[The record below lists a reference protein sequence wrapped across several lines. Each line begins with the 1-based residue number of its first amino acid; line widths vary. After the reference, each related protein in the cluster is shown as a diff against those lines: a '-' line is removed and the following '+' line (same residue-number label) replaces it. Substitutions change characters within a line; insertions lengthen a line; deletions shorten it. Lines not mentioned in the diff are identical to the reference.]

1 MIRLD
6 DLNVTF
12 NPGTNLEKKVL
23 RGLSLQMDENEF
35 VTVIGGN
42 GAGKST
48 LLGSLTGDVK
58 LNSGRILFDGEDVTN
73 YAPTQRSHLIARVFQ
88 DPLKGTCG
96 ELTVE
101 ENLALALRR
110 GKNRG
115 LTKAITKDIRDQLGH
130 QLSRL
135 HLGVEKR
142 LRDPIGSL
150 SGGQRQAISLIMAV
164 LSPSKILLLDEHT
177 AALDPRTAA
186 FIIELTK
193 DIVGIKKLTTL
204 MVTHSMNQ
212 ALEVGNR
219 TIMLADG
226 KVVFDVKG
234 AARKKLTPHDLLGE
248 FEKRAMS

>member
-6 DLNVTF
+6 DLTVVF

-23 RGLSLQMDENEF
+23 RGLSLNMDENEF

-48 LLGSLTGDVK
+48 LLGALTGDVSLTK
-58 LNSGRILFDGEDVTN
+58 GRILFDGEDVTN
-73 YAPTQRSHLIARVFQ
+73 YSPTKRSHLIARVFQ

-101 ENLALALRR
+101 ENLALALKR
-110 GKNRG
+110 GQTRNF
-115 LTKAITKDIRDQLGH
+115 TKAINKEIRENLCHHLG
-130 QLSRL
+130 RL

-186 FIIELTK
+186 FIINLTK
-193 DIVGIKKLTTL
+193 DIVGTKSLTTL
-204 MVTHSMNQ
+204 MVTHSMAQ
-212 ALEVGNR
+212 ALDVGNR

-248 FEKRAMS
+248 FEKRAMA

>member
-6 DLNVTF
+6 DLHVIF

-58 LNSGRILFDGEDVTN
+58 LNQGRILFDGEDVTS
-73 YAPTQRSHLIARVFQ
+73 YSPTKRSHLIARVFQ

-101 ENLALALRR
+101 ENLALALKR
-110 GKNRG
+110 GQKRG
-115 LTKAITKDIRDQLGH
+115 FTKAITKDIRDQLAH

-204 MVTHSMNQ
+204 MVTHSMAQ
-212 ALEVGNR
+212 ALDVGSR

-226 KVVFDVKG
+226 KVVFDVQG
-234 AARKKLTPHDLLGE
+234 GVRKKLTPHDLLGE
-248 FEKRAMS
+248 FEKHALS

>member
-1 MIRLD
+1 MIELE
-6 DLNVTF
+6 DLHVIY

-23 RGLSLQMDENEF
+23 RGLSLKMNENEF

-48 LLGSLTGDVK
+48 LLSSLTGDVK
-58 LNSGRILFDGEDVTN
+58 VTKGRILFDGENVTSFS
-73 YAPTQRSHLIARVFQ
+73 PTDRSHLIARVFQ

-96 ELTVE
+96 TLTVE
-101 ENLALALRR
+101 ENLALALKR
-110 GKNRG
+110 GKGRT
-115 LTKAITKDIRDQLGH
+115 LSKAITNDIRDLMRH

-135 HLGVEKR
+135 HLGVENR

-186 FIIELTK
+186 FIIDLTK
-193 DIVGIKKLTTL
+193 EIVGDKKLTTL

-212 ALEVGNR
+212 ALEVGTR

-226 KVVFDVKG
+226 KVVFDVSG
-234 AARKKLTPHDLLGE
+234 AVRDALTPHDLLGE
-248 FEKRAMS
+248 FEKRALV

>member
-1 MIRLD
+1 MIVLE
-6 DLNVTF
+6 DLHVTF
-12 NPGTNLEKKVL
+12 NAGSNLEKKVM
-23 RGLSLQMDENEF
+23 RGLSLEMDQSEF

-48 LLGSLTGDVK
+48 LLGSLTGDVTVS
-58 LNSGRILFDGEDVTN
+58 SGRILFDGEDVTSFS
-73 YAPTQRSHLIARVFQ
+73 PTKRSHLVARVFQ

-96 ELTVE
+96 ALTVE
-101 ENLALALRR
+101 ENLALALKR
-110 GKNRG
+110 GENRSLG
-115 LTKAITKDIRDQLGH
+115 KAITNEIRDLLKS

-135 HLGVEKR
+135 HLGVENR

-193 DIVGIKKLTTL
+193 EIVGDKKLTTL

-212 ALEVGNR
+212 ALEVGTR
-219 TIMLADG
+219 TIMLAEG
-226 KVVFDVKG
+226 QVVFDVSGKERQ
-234 AARKKLTPHDLLGE
+234 ALNPHDLLGE
-248 FEKRAMS
+248 FEKRAMV

>member
-6 DLNVTF
+6 NLTVVF
-12 NPGTNLEKKVL
+12 NAGTTLEKKVL
-23 RGLSLQMDENEF
+23 KNLSLNIEENEF

-48 LLGSLTGDVK
+48 LLGALTGDVRVTK
-58 LNSGRILFDGEDVTN
+58 GRILFDGEDVTG
-73 YAPTQRSHLIARVFQ
+73 YSPTKRSHLVARVFQ

-96 ELTVE
+96 NLTVE
-101 ENLALALRR
+101 ENLALALKR
-110 GKNRG
+110 GQNRS
-115 LTKAITKDIRDQLGH
+115 LSKAITKDLREQMAH
-130 QLSRL
+130 HLSRL

-186 FIIELTK
+186 FIIQLTK
-193 DIVGIKKLTTL
+193 EIVESKKLTTL
-204 MVTHSMNQ
+204 MVTHSMHQ
-212 ALEVGNR
+212 ALDVGTR
-219 TIMLADG
+219 TIMLDEG
-226 KVVFDVKG
+226 EVVFDVAGKD
-234 AARKKLTPHDLLGE
+234 RSTLTPHDLLGE
-248 FEKRAMS
+248 FEKRALL

>member
-1 MIRLD
+1 MISLK
-6 DLNVTF
+6 DLHVTY
-12 NPGTNLEKKVL
+12 NLGTNLEKKVL
-23 RGLSLQMDENEF
+23 RGLSMDITEGEF

-58 LNSGRILFDGEDVTN
+58 VTKGRIMFDGEDVTN
-73 YAPTQRSHLIARVFQ
+73 FSPTKRSPLIARVFQ

-96 ELTVE
+96 ALTVE
-101 ENLALALRR
+101 ENLALALKR
-110 GKNRG
+110 GETRS
-115 LTKAITKDIRDQLGH
+115 LSKAITNDIRDLMRH

-135 HLGVEKR
+135 HLGVEAR

-193 DIVGIKKLTTL
+193 EIVGDKKLTTL
-204 MVTHSMNQ
+204 MVTHSMSQ
-212 ALEVGNR
+212 ALDVGTR
-219 TIMLADG
+219 TIMLAEG
-226 KVVFDVKG
+226 KKVFDVTGKD
-234 AARKKLTPHDLLGE
+234 REKLTPHDLLNE
-248 FEKRAMS
+248 FEKRAM

>member
-6 DLNVTF
+6 DLNVVF
-12 NPGTNLEKKVL
+12 NVGTNLEKKVL
-23 RGLSLQMDENEF
+23 RGLSLTMDENEF

-48 LLGSLTGDVK
+48 LLGALTGDVSLTK
-58 LNSGRILFDGEDVTN
+58 GRILFDGEDVTN
-73 YAPTQRSHLIARVFQ
+73 YSPTKRSHLIARVFQ

-101 ENLALALRR
+101 ENLALALKR
-110 GKNRG
+110 GQSRNFSR
-115 LTKAITKDIRDQLGH
+115 AINKEIRENLCH
-130 QLSRL
+130 NLKRL

-186 FIIELTK
+186 FTINLTK
-193 DIVGIKKLTTL
+193 DIVGTKKLTTL
-204 MVTHSMNQ
+204 MVTHSMAQ
-212 ALEVGNR
+212 ALDVGNR

-226 KVVFDVKG
+226 KVVFDVKD
-234 AARKKLTPHDLLGE
+234 AERKKLTPHDLLGE
-248 FEKRAMS
+248 FEKRALV

>member
-1 MIRLD
+1 MIFLD
-6 DLNVTF
+6 DLYVTF
-12 NPGTNLEKKVL
+12 NAGTNLEKRVL
-23 RGLSLQMDENEF
+23 RGLNLQMDAGEF

-48 LLGSLTGDVK
+48 LLGALTGDVSLQK
-58 LNSGRILFDGEDVTN
+58 GRILFDGEDVTS
-73 YAPTQRSHLIARVFQ
+73 YGPTKRSPFIARVFQ

-96 ELTVE
+96 ALSVE
-101 ENLALALRR
+101 ENLALALKR
-110 GKNRG
+110 GQSRSLSSALNR
-115 LTKAITKDIRDQLGH
+115 DIRELLRH

-142 LRDPIGSL
+142 LKDPIGSL

-186 FIIELTK
+186 FIIDLTK
-193 DIVGIKKLTTL
+193 EIVGDKDLTTL
-204 MVTHSMNQ
+204 MVTHSMTQ
-212 ALEVGNR
+212 ALDVGTR

-226 KVVFDVKG
+226 KVVFDAKG
-234 AARKKLTPHDLLGE
+234 KDRQKLTPHDLLGE
-248 FEKRAMS
+248 FEKRALV

>member
-1 MIRLD
+1 MIVLE
-6 DLNVTF
+6 DLHVLYNV
-12 NPGTNLEKKVL
+12 GTNLEKKVL
-23 RGLSLQMDENEF
+23 RGLSLQIEENEF

-58 LNSGRILFDGEDVTN
+58 VSKGRILFDGEDVTN
-73 YAPTQRSHLIARVFQ
+73 FSPTKRSPLIARVFQ

-96 ELTVE
+96 ALTVE
-101 ENLALALRR
+101 ENLALALKR
-110 GKNRG
+110 GESRG
-115 LTKAITKDIRDQLGH
+115 ITQAITNDIRDLMRH

-135 HLGVEKR
+135 HLGVESR

-186 FIIELTK
+186 FIIDLTK
-193 DIVGIKKLTTL
+193 EIVGDKNLTTL

-212 ALEVGNR
+212 ALEVGTR
-219 TIMLADG
+219 TIMLAEG
-226 KVVFDVKG
+226 KVVFDASG
-234 AARKKLTPHDLLGE
+234 AKRSKLTPHDLLGE
-248 FEKRAMS
+248 FEKRALV

>member
-6 DLNVTF
+6 DLYVTF
-12 NPGTNLEKKVL
+12 SPGTNLEKKVL

-48 LLGSLTGDVK
+48 LLGALTGDVQ
-58 LNSGRILFDGEDVTN
+58 LNAGRILFDGEDVTN
-73 YAPTQRSHLIARVFQ
+73 YAPTKRSHLIARVFQ

-110 GKNRG
+110 GQNRG

-135 HLGVEKR
+135 HLGIEKR

-164 LSPSKILLLDEHT
+164 ISPSKILLLDEHT

-193 DIVGIKKLTTL
+193 DIVGLKKLTTL

-212 ALEVGNR
+212 ALEVGDR

-226 KVVFDVKG
+226 KIVFDVKG
-234 AARKKLTPHDLLGE
+234 AERKKLTPHDLLGE
-248 FEKRAMS
+248 FEKRAMF